1 MCWLRALLLTSL
13 CAPAFAGEGF
23 IIGGGVEADTADGLA
38 GALFGEFGLTQNTWL
53 SAAAAR
59 NTVDRPESTRIDS
72 WYADVGIDHWFD
84 PLGIRLGLS
93 YWGDDDTLD
102 SNDVRG
108 AIYWRNER
116 FTISADYKYRDFEA
130 DLPRTDFFAAR
141 TFSFDA
147 DGIGLTTRVKLTDKV
162 DFGLSGM
169 DYDYSVNLR
178 LDDSRRLLEFLVFS
192 RLSLINSLVDYR
204 AYATL
209 GVDVGK
215 RRWELDVGRWK
226 GEVDGGKT
234 TSATLRFLN
243 PLGDAADVEFSL
255 GFDDSDLYG
264 SVTFFSVFLYFYGG

>member
-1 MCWLRALLLTSL
+1 MCWFRTLLLTSL
-13 CAPAFAGEGF
+13 CAPAVAGEGF
-23 IIGGGVEADTADGLA
+23 VIGGGVEADTADGLA
-38 GALFGEFGLTQNTWL
+38 GALVGEFGLTEKTWL
-53 SAAAAR
+53 SAAVAR
-59 NTVDRPESTRIDS
+59 NTVDRPDSTGIDS
-72 WYADVGIDHWFD
+72 WYADVGIDYWFE
-84 PLGIRLGLS
+84 PLGLRLGLS

-108 AIYWRNER
+108 SIYWRNDR
-116 FTISADYKYRDFEA
+116 VTVSADYKYRDFDA

-141 TFSFDA
+141 TFGFDA
-147 DGIGLTTRVKLTDKV
+147 DGYGLTTRIKVTDDV
-162 DFGLSGM
+162 DIGLSGM

-215 RRWELDVGRWK
+215 RRWELDLGRWK
-226 GEVDGGKT
+226 GEVDGGT
-234 TSATLRFLN
+234 TRSATLRFLN
-243 PLGDAADVEFSL
+243 PLGESADVELAL